1 MVDTD
6 DTLSVTTLTW
16 TPYVGT
22 ETFDRYVVLRSV
34 VENMASGAL
43 QWEQCISHRIG
54 FAEAPD
60 LFQHLNEGTDGG
72 IFGAVISWRN

>member
-1 MVDTD
+1 MVATD
-6 DTLSVTTLTW
+6 DTLGVATLTW

-43 QWEQCISHRIG
+43 
-54 FAEAPD
+54 
-60 LFQHLNEGTDGG
+60 
-72 IFGAVISWRN
+72 